1 MTNFSENL
9 VNNANKIGSDVMKD
23 ERAMRRK
30 FKKNLT
36 KSGLEYL
43 LGQVQRDAL
52 NEASSERL
60 SSAQL
65 KELGLSK
72 IPSPRRS
79 EALWFFDN
87 FTDIQDFIKDKGFA
101 GSNVSALQKK
111 VRKTTLELNKP
122 EKQEKK
128 APEIQEKIAMQT
140 LIAQTKEIL
149 AFNDYTVEQFL
160 DALIE
165 ASEKPKLPI
174 KMVA

>member
-1 MTNFSENL
+1 MVNFSENL

-87 FTDIQDFIKDKGFA
+87 FTDVQEFIKDKGFA

-111 VRKTTLELNKP
+111 IRKVAKAKT

-128 APEIQEKIAMQT
+128 APAIQEKIDMQT

-165 ASEKPKLPI
+165 ASEKPKLPV
-174 KMVA
+174 KLVA